1 MFHIIKL
8 IGTNIFGKMV
18 GLNSLQN
25 PYSLCAPFNVRVCVN
40 IALVVVKNELEPE
53 DNDDDLGFGL
63 FD

>member
-1 MFHIIKL
+1 
-8 IGTNIFGKMV
+8 MV